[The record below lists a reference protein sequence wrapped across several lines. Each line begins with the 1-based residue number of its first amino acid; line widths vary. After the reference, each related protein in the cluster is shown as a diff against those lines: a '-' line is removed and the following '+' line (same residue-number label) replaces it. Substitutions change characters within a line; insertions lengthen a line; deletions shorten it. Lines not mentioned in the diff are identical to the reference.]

1 MVPQMAV
8 VVVSNRGPLSF
19 GYGAD
24 GELVTRRAAGGLAST
39 LGAAVQGTG
48 ATWVAAAISDA
59 DRAAAAHGPVEAEGF
74 RLESLVV
81 DGDAYRM
88 FYDVIASGTLWYL
101 FHNLYDLPR
110 RPRIDRRWREAWAAY
125 RAVNEAF
132 ADKAAEAADEGAI
145 VLVHDYH
152 LLLVGKMLADRRPDL
167 HPVHFSHTPFCEPMT
182 IRVLPD
188 DVAVELF
195 EGMAGY
201 RACGF
206 HSPRWANAFRTCS
219 EAVLGRSPATYVSY
233 AAADA
238 EDISGVAA
246 SPACA
251 EQLAALEDRIGD
263 RKLIVRVDRIELSKN
278 LLRGFHAFEDL
289 LQQRPELRGEVVFA
303 ASVYPS
309 REGLADYLAYRQEV
323 QSLAE
328 RINETWAT
336 PDWTPILLDMS
347 DNFARSVAAL
357 RRYDVLLVNP
367 VRDGLNLV
375 AKEGAI
381 VNQRN
386 GVLVL
391 SREAGVFDVLGEHSL
406 AVNPF
411 DVAGTSDALA
421 AALDMADDERKQR
434 AEALREIALARS
446 STDWLA
452 EQLAAAHTS

>member
-1 MVPQMAV
+1 MVPQMSV

-19 GYGAD
+19 GFGSD

-39 LGAAVQGTG
+39 LGAAVQGSG
-48 ATWVAAAISDA
+48 ATWVAAAITEA
-59 DRAAAAHGPVEAEGF
+59 DRAAAAKGSVEAEGF

-81 DGDAYRM
+81 DDDAYRM
-88 FYDVIASGTLWYL
+88 FYDVISSGTLWYL
-101 FHNLYDLPR
+101 FHNLFDLPR

-125 RAVNEAF
+125 RSVNEQF
-132 ADKAAEAADEGAI
+132 AAKAADVADEGAT

-152 LLLVGKMLADRRPDL
+152 LLLVGRMLADRRPDL
-167 HPVHFSHTPFCEPMT
+167 RSVHFSHTPFCEPMT

-201 RACGF
+201 RSCGF
-206 HSPRWANAFRTCS
+206 HSPRWAANFRACS
-219 EAVLGRSPATYVSY
+219 EAVIGHTPPTYVSY
-233 AAADA
+233 APADA
-238 EDISGVAA
+238 DDISDVAA

-251 EQLAALEDRIGD
+251 EQLASLENRIGD
-263 RKLIVRVDRIELSKN
+263 RQAIVRVDRIELSKN

-289 LQQRPELRGEVVFA
+289 LQHRPEFRQRVVFA

-336 PDWTPILLDMS
+336 ADWTPILLDMS

-367 VRDGLNLV
+367 IRDGLNLV

-381 VNQRN
+381 VNERD

-391 SREAGVFDVLGEHSL
+391 SREAGVYDVLAEHAL
-406 AVNPF
+406 AINPF
-411 DVAGTSDALA
+411 DVSGTADAIADALT
-421 AALDMADDERKQR
+421 MAGDERKQR
-434 AEALREIALARS
+434 AAALREIAVARS
-446 STDWLA
+446 SADWLA
-452 EQLAAAHTS
+452 EQLEAAHSS